1 MSLYRP
7 STENKKRM
15 TAKYISATFQMPRIK
30 KKKIEGLPE
39 RQKHSAPTKEW
50 DPDCSS
56 DFSSDQKIQHSV
68 LRGKY

>member
-30 KKKIEGLPE
+30 KKKSKDF
-39 RQKHSAPTKEW
+39 QKGRNTVHPQRNGTLTVHQTSHQTKRY
-50 DPDCSS
+50 STL
-56 DFSSDQKIQHSV
+56 F
-68 LRGKY
+68 